1 MRIFQKNKGEQ
12 LMEEIIILTIFA
24 IPIVVFIGVVVYGR
38 KKKDSKWIMK
48 SIMKID
54 VTFFILYEAI
64 RLTVNKIVTEALSS
78 DISLTSLQP
87 GMMVVIILTVWLYLI
102 ILISLIIYIIEGI
115 TIIIKNKKK
124 IEKNP

>member
-1 MRIFQKNKGEQ
+1 
-12 LMEEIIILTIFA
+12 MEEIIILIIFA
-24 IPIVVFIGVVVYGR
+24 IPIVICIGVVIYGR
-38 KKKDSKWIMK
+38 KKKDSKWILK

>member
-12 LMEEIIILTIFA
+12 LMEEIIILIIFA
-24 IPIVVFIGVVVYGR
+24 IPIVICIGVVIYGR
-38 KKKDSKWIMK
+38 KKKDSKWILK

-78 DISLTSLQP
+78 DKSPTTLQP
-87 GMMVVIILTVWLYLI
+87 GMMVVIILTVWLYII

-115 TIIIKNKKK
+115 TIIVKNKKK

>member
-12 LMEEIIILTIFA
+12 LMEEIIILIIFA
-24 IPIVVFIGVVVYGR
+24 IPIVICIGVVIYGR
-38 KKKDSKWIMK
+38 KKKDSKWILK